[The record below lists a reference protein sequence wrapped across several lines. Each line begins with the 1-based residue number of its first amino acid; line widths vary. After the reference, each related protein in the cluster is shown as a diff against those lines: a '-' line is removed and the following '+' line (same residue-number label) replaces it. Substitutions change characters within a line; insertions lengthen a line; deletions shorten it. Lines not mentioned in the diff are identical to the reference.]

1 MKLFISFL
9 RYIFVVLLLMPVC
22 SYAKAQDTSYIDMD
36 SVQISLLT
44 CQPHEEVYSLYGHTA
59 IRYYDKTRNM
69 DLAINYGMFSF
80 KKPFFILRFVFGL
93 TDYEMG
99 IEPFDAFC
107 AQYAGYGSG
116 VYEQVLHLTREEK
129 SRIANAI
136 NENYKPENRVYRYN
150 YFYDNCTTR
159 ARDML
164 LDHLT
169 RRLDVRIKDLKWESY
184 RDLVHQCCR
193 RTPWVKFGN
202 DMLLG
207 LQADFPIDYK
217 QKQFLPENLKE
228 DFEHIFLNTGKG
240 KTEKLVSRSGWVVLP
255 GVQTEMADFPL
266 SPIAC
271 MLLLAGIIVLVTLL
285 EGIRK
290 TRFRWVDAAIL
301 LVCGLVGLILF
312 AMIFSQHPTVRLNLQ
327 ILLFCP
333 FTLLYIY
340 SSVKKSREKQ
350 FYKGMKV
357 WCALLILFL
366 IGGLFQHY
374 AEGIRFLALS
384 LLLRYTYFIYRN
396 RKI

>member
-22 SYAKAQDTSYIDMD
+22 SYAKAQDVSYIDMD

-164 LDHLT
+164 LNHLT

-290 TRFRWVDAAIL
+290 TRFWWVDAAIL

>member
-164 LDHLT
+164 LNHLT

-228 DFEHIFLNTGKG
+228 DFEHIFLKTGKG
-240 KTEKLVSRSGWVVLP
+240 KTEKLVSHSGWVVLP

-301 LVCGLVGLILF
+301 LVCGLVGIILF

>member
-59 IRYYDKTRNM
+59 IRYYDKAHGI

-164 LDHLT
+164 LNHLT

-301 LVCGLVGLILF
+301 LVCGLVGIILF

-357 WCALLILFL
+357 WCALLILFF

>member
-59 IRYYDKTRNM
+59 IRYYDKAHGI

-159 ARDML
+159 TRDML

-301 LVCGLVGLILF
+301 LVCGLVGIILF

>member
-22 SYAKAQDTSYIDMD
+22 SYAKAQDASYIDMD

-228 DFEHIFLNTGKG
+228 DFEHIFLNTGKD

>member
-1 MKLFISFL
+1 VKLFISFL

-164 LDHLT
+164 LNHLT

-228 DFEHIFLNTGKG
+228 DFEHIFLNIGKG
-240 KTEKLVSRSGWVVLP
+240 KTGKLVSRSGWVVLP

-290 TRFRWVDAAIL
+290 TRFRWVDAATL
-301 LVCGLVGLILF
+301 LVCGLVGIILF

>member
-9 RYIFVVLLLMPVC
+9 RYIFVGLLLIPVC
-22 SYAKAQDTSYIDMD
+22 FYAKAQDTSYMDMD

-129 SRIANAI
+129 SRITNAI
-136 NENYKPENRVYRYN
+136 YENYKPENRVYRYN

-193 RTPWVKFGN
+193 HTPWVKFGN

-207 LQADFPIDYK
+207 LQADFPIDHT

-228 DFEHIFLNTGKG
+228 DFEHIFLKTGKG

-301 LVCGLVGLILF
+301 LVCGLVGIILF
-312 AMIFSQHPTVRLNLQ
+312 AMIFSQHPTVRFNLQ

-357 WCALLILFL
+357 WCVLLILFL

>member
-255 GVQTEMADFPL
+255 GAQTEMADFPL

-271 MLLLAGIIVLVTLL
+271 MLLLAGIIVLVTLF

-301 LVCGLVGLILF
+301 LVCGLVGIILF

>member
-1 MKLFISFL
+1 
-9 RYIFVVLLLMPVC
+9 
-22 SYAKAQDTSYIDMD
+22 
-36 SVQISLLT
+36 
-44 CQPHEEVYSLYGHTA
+44 
-59 IRYYDKTRNM
+59 
-69 DLAINYGMFSF
+69 
-80 KKPFFILRFVFGL
+80 
-93 TDYEMG
+93 
-99 IEPFDAFC
+99 
-107 AQYAGYGSG
+107 
-116 VYEQVLHLTREEK
+116 
-129 SRIANAI
+129 
-136 NENYKPENRVYRYN
+136 
-150 YFYDNCTTR
+150 
-159 ARDML
+159 ML

-193 RTPWVKFGN
+193 HTPWVKFGN

-207 LQADFPIDYK
+207 LQADFPIDHT

-228 DFEHIFLNTGKG
+228 DFEHIFLKTGKG

-301 LVCGLVGLILF
+301 LVCGLVGIILF